1 MNRNQKIAL
10 GCGGAVGLGLIIV
23 VIAGLVLWL
32 AYPGRLSSNR
42 NTTSDS
48 NNNQNS
54 NSRESHA
61 NTNSNASAST
71 MSDDDKHK
79 LFQAAAVAN
88 DQALMKKVMDKIGLS
103 EASTDKN
110 EAFMKD
116 HIIWIIKNT
125 SFISEINTKEK
136 ATAYVNAH
144 L

>member
-1 MNRNQKIAL
+1 MNRNQKIVL
-10 GCGGAVGLGLIIV
+10 GCVAAVGLGLIIV

-42 NTTSDS
+42 NTTNDS
-48 NNNQNS
+48 NSNQNS
-54 NSRESHA
+54 NSGDSRA
-61 NTNSNASAST
+61 NTNSNAGSAA
-71 MSDDDKHK
+71 MSDDDKHR

-116 HIIWIIKNT
+116 H
-125 SFISEINTKEK
+125 
-136 ATAYVNAH
+136 
-144 L
+144 